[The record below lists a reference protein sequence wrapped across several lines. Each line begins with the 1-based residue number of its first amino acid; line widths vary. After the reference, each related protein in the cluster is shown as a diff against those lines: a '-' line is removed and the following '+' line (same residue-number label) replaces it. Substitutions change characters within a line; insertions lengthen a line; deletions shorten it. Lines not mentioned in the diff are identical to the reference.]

1 MTTNGTFRANGTEF
15 TGEIATLT
23 IRATIRIAPVQRTT
37 DAGPSHRIFAGQAEV
52 SAAWSK
58 RSREGKAYLSLL
70 IDDPSLLAPFYAS
83 LLADEN
89 GRSHNLVWSRGSRR
103 DRD

>member
-1 MTTNGTFRANGTEF
+1 MSVIGSFTAKGNEF

-37 DAGPSHRIFAGQAEV
+37 DSGPSHRIFAGQTEV
-52 SAAWSK
+52 GAAWSK
-58 RSREGKAYLSLL
+58 RSREGKAYLSVLL
-70 IDDPSLLAPFYAS
+70 DDPSLTAPFYAS

-89 GRSHNLVWSRGSRR
+89 GKGHNLVWFRGSRSKA
-103 DRD
+103 